1 MDIFSGIGNLFGEI
15 GSAVDSIG
23 NFFSLMLNPHTYV
36 RIFFVAFGI
45 LLIFGAVT
53 YGR

>member
-1 MDIFSGIGNLFGEI
+1 MDIFGDISSGFNAIG
-15 GSAVDSIG
+15 D
-23 NFFSLMLNPHTYV
+23 FFSLMLNPHTYV
-36 RIFFVAFGI
+36 RIFMVGFGI